1 LPFRASSS
9 VGASQYGA
17 VVADVIPV
25 FPLSH
30 VLLPGMPL
38 PLHIFEPRYRQ
49 LLVDVQRGPGRA
61 VFGIIALRTGV
72 EASTPYTSG
81 TEPEL
86 FDVGTLAEILEVVP
100 YDDGASDLFTVG
112 SRRFRIRELVREA
125 TPYLQARVQWL
136 PELDGDAHPA
146 QVLAARRLCARYLDL
161 FSGLTGRRVDDE
173 LPHDANLLS
182 YHVAGQLP
190 LAAPDRQDLLAAT
203 NAADRLRRAIPLLR
217 REIRLL
223 ESTRSVSAAPGELR
237 LIPHPN

>member
-1 LPFRASSS
+1 
-9 VGASQYGA
+9 
-17 VVADVIPV
+17 VADVIPV

-61 VFGIIALRTGV
+61 MFGIIALRSGI
-72 EASTPYTSG
+72 EANMPYTAR
-81 TEPEL
+81 TEPDL

-112 SRRFRIRELVREA
+112 SRRFRIHELVREA
-125 TPYLQARVQWL
+125 TPYLQAQVEWL
-136 PELDGDAHPA
+136 PELDGDPDPA
-146 QVLAARRLCARYLDL
+146 LVLAARRLCGRYLDL
-161 FSGLTGRRVDDE
+161 LSGLTGRRNDDE
-173 LPHDANLLS
+173 LPSDANLLS
-182 YHVAGQLP
+182 YHVGGQLP
-190 LAAPDRQDLLAAT
+190 LAARDRQELLAET

-223 ESTRSVSAAPGELR
+223 ESTRSVSPAPEELR